1 MNEIKYTASAFVL
14 NRENKMLLIWHKK
27 FNKYVQPGG
36 HILDDELPYEA
47 AIREVFEETKVVID
61 IPIKVPFAKE
71 DYYNKVGHQVDYQ
84 YIAYAINEDI
94 KNNDES
100 FKAGWFSI
108 DDLDSIDIVED
119 LKDKFRVVLEH
130 ISKEK

>member
-14 NRENKMLLIWHKK
+14 NRENKILLIWHKK

-36 HILDDELPYEA
+36 HINEHELPHEA
-47 AIREVFEETKVVID
+47 AIREVFEETSIKVD

-71 DYYNKVGHQVDYQ
+71 DYHNNVGHQVDYQ
-84 YIAYAINEDI
+84 YIGYAINEEI
-94 KNNDES
+94 HNNDES

-108 DDLDSIDIVED
+108 EDLDNIPVVED
-119 LKDKFRVVLEH
+119 LKGKFQEVLKS
-130 ISKEK
+130 INNN